1 MTAGHLRTKAGVTM
15 YQRCLDNNTDTIF
28 ENGLTPKL
36 ARYVISD
43 DPNWESG
50 HHIHEAETELIYV
63 KQGVVKLTIDSSNY
77 VAQAGDIIV
86 IERGCLHALASDI
99 SSPATTYAC
108 AVYGFKINGLE
119 ENRIMQPNSYPI
131 VSAVKNKKEI
141 HEISLLLPHK
151 KENFSSSIYDAF
163 GYLLTVIFY
172 ENFKNAYRTN
182 AGHIIKDVLVKDI
195 LIYLNN
201 NYREKITLSQLAKK
215 FRASVSYICHEFTKE
230 YRISPINYVIKRR
243 ITEAK
248 FALTNTELC
257 LNEISFLVGYENVD
271 HFTKLFIRH
280 VGCSPSE
287 YRKQFKSDLNRV
299 ESQPE
304 LSANAEILN

>member
-1 MTAGHLRTKAGVTM
+1 M
-15 YQRCLDNNTDTIF
+15 YQRQFDNKTDAIF

-36 ARYVISD
+36 SRYVISD

-50 HHIHEAETELIYV
+50 HHVHEAETELIYV
-63 KQGVVKLTIDSSNY
+63 KTGVVKLTIDSSNY

-86 IERGCLHALASDI
+86 IERGSLHAVASDI
-99 SSPATTYAC
+99 TSPATTCTC
-108 AVYGFKINGLE
+108 AVYGFKIKGLE
-119 ENRIMQPNSYPI
+119 ENRIMQPNSCPV
-131 VSAVKNKKEI
+131 VSAVKNKEVIKSIFQEI
-141 HEISLLLPHK
+141 NLLLPQQK
-151 KENFSSSIYDAF
+151 NNLSSSVYDAF
-163 GYLLTVIFY
+163 GYVLTVIFY
-172 ENFKNAYRTN
+172 ENFKISYRTD

-195 LIYLNN
+195 LVYLNN
-201 NYREKITLSQLAKK
+201 NYREKITLDQLAKR

-230 YRISPINYVIKRR
+230 YHISPINYVIKRR

-257 LNEISFLVGYENVD
+257 LNEISFRVGYENVD

-287 YRKQFKSDLNRV
+287 YRKQFKSDLNGLEYITEFGER
-299 ESQPE
+299 PE
-304 LSANAEILN
+304 VLI